1 LNKGLEKQL
10 GKYSKYVWRELEIIL
25 ERGFNIKWPNYYH
38 SGDICGNE
46 AQRLMTTAM
55 QVMRR
60 FNQYLQVE
68 LVENG
73 GTNWARRE
81 TKKQCKAVGNTL
93 LNFDGFLSLLLTP
106 HKDLTPAIFAQGQQ
120 YSKKALGF
128 WRILDIKV
136 TPKAHGVEDYH
147 ACDQLELLMG
157 LADFCEDWV

>member
-1 LNKGLEKQL
+1 MHFRPHKTGACNYMHIWVHEWRNACRILFRCREELNKGLEKQL

-46 AQRLMTTAM
+46 DQRLMTTAM

-73 GTNWARRE
+73 GTN
-81 TKKQCKAVGNTL
+81 
-93 LNFDGFLSLLLTP
+93 
-106 HKDLTPAIFAQGQQ
+106 
-120 YSKKALGF
+120 
-128 WRILDIKV
+128 
-136 TPKAHGVEDYH
+136 
-147 ACDQLELLMG
+147 
-157 LADFCEDWV
+157 